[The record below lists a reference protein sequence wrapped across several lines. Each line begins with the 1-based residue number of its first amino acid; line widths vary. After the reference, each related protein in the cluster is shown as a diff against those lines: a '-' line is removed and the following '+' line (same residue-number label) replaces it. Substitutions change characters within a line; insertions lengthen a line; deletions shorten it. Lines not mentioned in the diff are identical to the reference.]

1 MKLRIAKFL
10 TKIIDWLRPELQRP
24 IIEAQYTPIDIERM
38 GSEEYFTKVL
48 QPLGV
53 RDMRDKV
60 LKGSL

>member
-1 MKLRIAKFL
+1 L